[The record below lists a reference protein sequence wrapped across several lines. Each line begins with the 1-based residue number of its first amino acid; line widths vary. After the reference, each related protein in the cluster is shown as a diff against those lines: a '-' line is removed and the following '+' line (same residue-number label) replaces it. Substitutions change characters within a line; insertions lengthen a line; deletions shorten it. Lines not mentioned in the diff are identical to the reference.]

1 MTVVYQISEYANYEF
16 YHWFYFALASLYQI
30 KDISGVVYYT
40 VPHNN
45 FEFQT
50 ESLKLLEHTYQCVN
64 DSPLLKNTD
73 ITFQKLNPITLNS
86 YNCPIQTEIYP
97 FLRTNFLT
105 KNTFESIRPLSRLIY
120 ISREKTAIKKR
131 HVINESVFIPELI
144 QRGFEIVYLEDFTF
158 LEKVKLFLE
167 ARIVVT
173 PSGGALSLGFF
184 LNPDAVVIE
193 LVLNNIFT
201 WSRQFNPIFKELN
214 LNNKQYTNLN
224 AVNKDLTIVTSIN
237 EYANLFVRDPEDFL
251 KYIDLAIEFKE
262 NKI

>member
-1 MTVVYQISEYANYEF
+1 MKVVYEIQDQANYEF
-16 YHWFYFALASLYQI
+16 YHWFYFALGQLSQI
-30 KDISGVVYYT
+30 KDISGVVYFT
-40 VPHNN
+40 VPHSH

-50 ESLKLLEHTYQCVN
+50 ESLKLLEHTYKCVN
-64 DSPLLKNTD
+64 DTPFLENTEIRKLK
-73 ITFQKLNPITLNS
+73 PITLDT
-86 YNCPIQTEIYP
+86 YNCPNETEIYS

-105 KNTFESIRPLSRLIY
+105 KNTFQSIRPLSRLVY
-120 ISREKTAIKKR
+120 ISREKTKNIKR
-131 HVINESVFIPELI
+131 HVLNESVFIPELI
-144 QRGFEIVYLEDFTF
+144 QRGFEIVYLEDFSF

-214 LNNKQYTNLN
+214 LNNKHYTNLN
-224 AVNKDLTIVTSIN
+224 AVDKDLNIVTSIN
-237 EYANLFVRDPEDFL
+237 EYANLYVKDPEDLL
-251 KYIDLAIEFKE
+251 KCIDLAIEFKE
-262 NKI
+262 NKM

>member
-1 MTVVYQISEYANYEF
+1 MTVVYQISDYANYEF

-50 ESLKLLEHTYQCVN
+50 ESLKLLEHTFQCVN
-64 DSPLLKNTD
+64 DSPLLKNPD
-73 ITFQKLNPITLNS
+73 ITFQKLNPITLDP
-86 YNCPIQTEIYP
+86 YNCPNQTEIYP

-105 KNTFESIRPLSRLIY
+105 KNKFESIRPLSRLIY

-131 HVINESVFIPELI
+131 HVVNESVFIPELI
-144 QRGFEIVYLEDFTF
+144 KRGFEIVYLEDFTF

-167 ARIVVT
+167 ARILVT

-184 LNPDAVVIE
+184 LNPGALVIE
-193 LVLNNIFT
+193 LVKNNIFT
-201 WSRQFNPIFKELN
+201 WSRQFNPIFKNLN
-214 LNNKQYTNLN
+214 LDVRQYTKLN
-224 AVNKDLTIVTSIN
+224 AVDTDLNIVNSIN
-237 EYANLFVRDPEDFL
+237 EYANLDVVDIEDFL
-251 KYIDLAIEFKE
+251 QYIDLAIEFKE
-262 NKI
+262 IKI